1 MKYVKV
7 KARKKLSLDEWRD
20 LVNEVA
26 SSCNWKYD
34 KIKEFFGDVL
44 TDSNFHTEKKYIMR
58 YMDEVK
64 E

>member
-20 LVNEVA
+20 LVTEVSYA
-26 SSCNWKYD
+26 CNHKYSD
-34 KIKEFFGDVL
+34 IKEFFGDVL
-44 TDSNFHTEKKYIMR
+44 TDCNFHTEKKYILR
-58 YMDEVK
+58 YMDEVR